1 MDYPNPNKNYD
12 IHERLGI
19 QIVEN
24 HETDTRRTQRDQVR
38 RQSKVSTYSEH
49 ISGQV
54 SIAVLLNP
62 TAKFHNKKKHL
73 KRGRNLHQIY
83 YSLLDGKRRHR
94 PLGGWIIS
102 QVLLY
107 FYNTRNLF
115 LGRVQK
121 YHWSLCMVLYRNDG
135 HCMLELLYLQTQPIL
150 AEATSGYICQTNCDW
165 RSSFSSHYNLSI
177 GSHQVQLQ

>member
-62 TAKFHNKKKHL
+62 TATFHNKINKNNK
-73 KRGRNLHQIY
+73 I
-83 YSLLDGKRRHR
+83 
-94 PLGGWIIS
+94 
-102 QVLLY
+102 
-107 FYNTRNLF
+107 
-115 LGRVQK
+115 
-121 YHWSLCMVLYRNDG
+121 
-135 HCMLELLYLQTQPIL
+135 
-150 AEATSGYICQTNCDW
+150 
-165 RSSFSSHYNLSI
+165 
-177 GSHQVQLQ
+177 